1 VIDLLEDTLHA
12 LDRRINELRREIWM
26 TKNGLT
32 KSTDPNADVDRLEEE
47 FNVLGD
53 RFVEAYR
60 AWSAQHA
67 AE

>member
-1 VIDLLEDTLHA
+1 MIEQLEGTLHE

-32 KSTDPNADVDRLEEE
+32 RSADPAADVARLEGE
-47 FNVLGD
+47 FERLGD
-53 RFVEAYR
+53 RFVETYR
-60 AWSAQHA
+60 AWSRQHA

>member
-1 VIDLLEDTLHA
+1 MIDQLEDTLHA

-32 KSTDPNADVDRLEEE
+32 KSTDPNADVDRLEKE
-47 FNVLGD
+47 FNALGD